1 MSTLAWH
8 GSCPL
13 VERCQ
18 SLGTFFAHLVYSANP
33 FVPDARSE
41 TEEAIKPRRPLFVPW
56 NGGRLASPRS
66 SARSLA
72 LPLLGRF
79 ALRIFAPPSL
89 VHVPTLA
96 AGISKSD
103 NEGGEDEETRVGRI
117 FVAALFSR
125 RDRQPRISGEYIS
138 VALRTSC
145 SKKSGS
151 LQSFQS
157 CGYFGETP
165 SFVSRV
171 GDDGVHA
178 SQLHN

>member
-1 MSTLAWH
+1 MA
-8 GSCPL
+8 
-13 VERCQ
+13 VAR
-18 SLGTFFAHLVYSANP
+18 SLKGVSHSSPFFAHLVYSANP

-56 NGGRLASPRS
+56 NGGRLASPRP
-66 SARSLA
+66 LA

-96 AGISKSD
+96 AGILKSD
-103 NEGGEDEETRVGRI
+103 NEGGEDGKTRVGRI
-117 FVAALFSR
+117 FVAALFPR

-138 VALRTSC
+138 VAPRTSC

-157 CGYFGETP
+157 CGYLGETP

-171 GDDGVHA
+171 GDDDGVHA
-178 SQLHN
+178 LQLHN